1 LTDEDKKRVPRL
13 RKNAQ
18 QRKRRRKDSALL
30 NIYYVADFPVTDEEE
45 KRVLRLD
52 TARNKKHWKRY
63 YRNQKIF
70 LYKRRQDFI
79 SSILEGEGGSTYD
92 AIGNAAYS
100 EHLIELENEHD
111 CNFNIWDV
119 PVEEMEKVYE
129 WIKSARWALK
139 VATAALPSTPL
150 LHEAAADEEEAV

>member
-1 LTDEDKKRVPRL
+1 
-13 RKNAQ
+13 
-18 QRKRRRKDSALL
+18 
-30 NIYYVADFPVTDEEE
+30 VTDEEE

-119 PVEEMEKVYE
+119 PVEEME
-129 WIKSARWALK
+129 S
-139 VATAALPSTPL
+139 
-150 LHEAAADEEEAV
+150 